1 MYCNDA
7 NLRIVTKPL
16 YRTTP
21 PYSILNICCYL
32 DQVLVAAGG
41 KWGGVGL
48 WDAEDVGGQQN
59 GVHLYVP
66 HR

>member
-1 MYCNDA
+1 MGKIQDPESG
-7 NLRIVTKPL
+7 I
-16 YRTTP
+16 
-21 PYSILNICCYL
+21 NIPDPQHCYL
-32 DQVLVAAGG
+32 NQVLVAAGG

-48 WDAEDVGGQQN
+48 WDAEDIGGQQN